1 MPASS
6 VAEDQQMATGV
17 EIFNR
22 CCRLRS
28 MRAYYLRW
36 LKSAF
41 THSLGPIDLWTG
53 IAGAV
58 LAVVDHYLPAL
69 QLMSSLGWQ
78 VAIWALAAVML
89 VRLVLAPYW
98 MAEEDASTIKK
109 LEAARL
115 TKEKI
120 QSTKNALAAF
130 LEEGRAVVQRC
141 ANESEPAPE
150 TEAQDWLNR
159 LLAYLAAADG
169 LGLSYVARVNSHQGI
184 PIGMTSIQSKVH
196 RNISSNVGYRLA
208 RLHEFLAE
216 LRPD

>member
-1 MPASS
+1 
-6 VAEDQQMATGV
+6 
-17 EIFNR
+17 
-22 CCRLRS
+22 

-120 QSTKNALAAF
+120 QSIKNTLAAF

>member
-1 MPASS
+1 MSDS
-6 VAEDQQMATGV
+6 ERM
-17 EIFNR
+17 
-22 CCRLRS
+22 LRS
-28 MRAYYLRW
+28 MRAYYWRW

-41 THSLGPIDLWTG
+41 THSLGPIDPWTG
-53 IAGAV
+53 ITGAV

-78 VAIWALAAVML
+78 VAIWA
-89 VRLVLAPYW
+89 LAPYW

-130 LEEGRAVVQRC
+130 LEEGGAVVQRC
-141 ANESEPAPE
+141 AK

-159 LLAYLAAADG
+159 LLAHLAAADG
-169 LGLSYVARVNSHQGI
+169 LGPSYVARLNSHQGI